1 MHSERSVERNKRLH
15 IKPLDSQT
23 VHFLASLEDFSEGP
37 EGPEVIHSLVLEGT
51 LSLPD
56 LVIMSVE
63 ARALK
68 QPYRECSASVS
79 PMLQL
84 AGLRIGPGFKQK
96 AFDLLGGVRGC
107 SHFLTLVLDLGAA
120 HTLTTYLRI
129 RDQVPLATSDD
140 DDSNWTS
147 VALGISPRLENAC
160 IGLQADWRP
169 MTNARRKRDSSV

>member
-1 MHSERSVERNKRLH
+1 
-15 IKPLDSQT
+15 
-23 VHFLASLEDFSEGP
+23 
-37 EGPEVIHSLVLEGT
+37 
-51 LSLPD
+51 
-56 LVIMSVE
+56 
-63 ARALK
+63 
-68 QPYRECSASVS
+68 
-79 PMLQL
+79 MLQL